1 MKIVTTNHVSKHRI
15 IDNVIAEHVV
25 NVSVNKGFN
34 TPTIHK
40 KLIARTNIVTRE
52 VIFIVTYAHFAHEF
66 DNIVEALI
74 KYNDYV

>member
-15 IDNVIAEHVV
+15 IDNIIAEHTV
-25 NVSVNKGFN
+25 NVTMGKTFY

-40 KLIARTNIVTRE
+40 KLIVRTNIVTRE
-52 VIFIVTYAHFAHEF
+52 VMFIVTYAHFDHEF